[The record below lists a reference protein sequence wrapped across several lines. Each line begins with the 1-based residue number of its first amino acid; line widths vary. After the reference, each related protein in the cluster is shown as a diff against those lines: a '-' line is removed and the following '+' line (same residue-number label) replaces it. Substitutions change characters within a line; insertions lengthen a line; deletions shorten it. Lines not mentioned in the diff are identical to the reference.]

1 MSGIEIAGLVLG
13 AFPLAVTAM
22 EHYQETAKA
31 AGTFWRIRTV
41 YRKDYRSVTFCQTK
55 LKLHMEELLGPL
67 VSVDITDNLDLCL
80 ELLQKPGCDEWIDN
94 SSRNPLEARLRH
106 CYQPYQD
113 TMEEL
118 HLLMEKLNKDF
129 KIHNAQFGK
138 LISDKSPASP
148 QDEFKTKVRSLA
160 KDMAFQGPKL
170 LYSINFSQREAILQE
185 VEKYIDRLKELLQA
199 IDRVSASSQSRQAV
213 QRLGS
218 WKPLLQY
225 WRHAHRIIKS
235 QKPPIVTFS
244 QPLGNH
250 EAVANL
256 MQEGLCKTLS
266 SDAATSACFGYLHD
280 EHDDVQYRIYSDSG
294 NDQESQVS
302 VSVSTAL
309 KPDFRPPFYR
319 TLRYGLAL
327 KLAIAQLRFHPSQW
341 MPKAWSLDEISLGHS
356 NSPAG
361 VVDFETPHVTASID
375 NQAKTSDGR
384 SPRDETFWS
393 LGIVLLELCFGKRLE
408 AHDLWNS
415 PFARNPL
422 DPFQRLVIA
431 QEWARDVELEAD
443 ADFAEAVQWCLQR
456 APIDASRNEW
466 RKEFVQSV
474 IQPLERC
481 CQSMA
486 PRTAATSPGLC
497 ALSL

>member
-1 MSGIEIAGLVLG
+1 MLPNIQLLTCNDD
-13 AFPLAVTAM
+13 PL
-22 EHYQETAKA
+22 HSAK
-31 AGTFWRIRTV
+31 R
-41 YRKDYRSVTFCQTK
+41 
-55 LKLHMEELLGPL
+55 
-67 VSVDITDNLDLCL
+67 
-80 ELLQKPGCDEWIDN
+80 
-94 SSRNPLEARLRH
+94 
-106 CYQPYQD
+106 
-113 TMEEL
+113 
-118 HLLMEKLNKDF
+118 
-129 KIHNAQFGK
+129 
-138 LISDKSPASP
+138 
-148 QDEFKTKVRSLA
+148 
-160 KDMAFQGPKL
+160 
-170 LYSINFSQREAILQE
+170 
-185 VEKYIDRLKELLQA
+185 
-199 IDRVSASSQSRQAV
+199 
-213 QRLGS
+213 
-218 WKPLLQY
+218 
-225 WRHAHRIIKS
+225 IKS

-280 EHDDVQYRIYSDSG
+280 EHDDVQYRIYSDRG
-294 NDQESQVS
+294 NDPESQVS

-422 DPFQRLVIA
+422 DPFQRLAIA
-431 QEWARDVELEAD
+431 QEWARYVELEAD
-443 ADFAEAVQWCLQR
+443 ADYAEAVQWCLQR

-486 PRTAATSPGLC
+486 PRKAAAPPGLC